1 VVDISPQG
9 TALDQGRA
17 LDRIDRDGAHRRQ
30 VDHDPAVA
38 HRGAAAAGN
47 QPRSSVDG
55 AVPYGSGVVVVVVV
69 GDDHIAPEPRNLH
82 RGWC

>member
-1 VVDISPQG
+1 VTP
-9 TALDQGRA
+9 TANGDLEIAVAGE
-17 LDRIDRDGAHRRQ
+17 AHRCG
-30 VDHDPAVA
+30 HIG
-38 HRGAAAAGN
+38 GAAAAGN
-47 QPRSSVDG
+47 QPRSSVDD